1 MPRHRPFM
9 PIVISFALGIW
20 IAHWLRLDFLDA
32 PSMLWMLTG
41 VIIVG
46 LVGWFLAHKLS
57 WPSLMVTV
65 LLLAVVLSLGLT
77 RYTQQRLP
85 INIYHQKANFSDE
98 IQGVIVNYP
107 KQSTTRTR
115 FVMQADHDYGR
126 IQVFYDHASHAPLNL
141 NYGDRIV
148 VRTRIQAP
156 TWIDDFNYPE
166 YLAAQGIWAIARP
179 NSLRH
184 IELIETNQG
193 QPWMHWG
200 QQQRDFLFEQID
212 TYLTSPADGMF
223 KALLFG
229 ERALL
234 DDDLEGN
241 FRNAGVA
248 HVLAVSGLHLGILM
262 TLFWGLLR
270 WMGLSRTWTY
280 VLVASLVL
288 IYLILVGFKVSLV
301 RAALLFG
308 FMAIGHV
315 FKERGWILSAHM
327 DSLQGWAL
335 AALVILWID
344 PQALFSISFQL
355 SFAATAAILLS
366 IPLLEFFQLKYQ
378 LQSQSRWSWQKRAF
392 TFFKRNLVSLL
403 WVGMVAQ
410 LGVMPFVASSFHKLY
425 LGSLLSNLFVVPLV
439 TLILWSGVLL
449 LLSFALPFASLSQF
463 LGMLTSNLLDGLNA
477 SVTWLSQLPAMV
489 FDVDSPPGWL
499 IVLYVLVL
507 IAVAL
512 WLQGRWHQSS
522 LARASVNASE
532 RS

>member
-1 MPRHRPFM
+1 MLRHRPLM
-9 PIVISFALGIW
+9 PVVISFGLGLW
-20 IAHWLRLDFLDA
+20 IAHWLRLDFLA
-32 PSMLWMLTG
+32 SPSMLWVLAGMGMVALAGWALTQK
-41 VIIVG
+41 
-46 LVGWFLAHKLS
+46 FS
-57 WPSLMVTV
+57 WPPFIITV
-65 LLLAVVLSLGLT
+65 LLLCVVFSLGLM

-85 INIYHQKANFSDE
+85 IDIYHQKANFSDE

-107 KQSTTRTR
+107 KQSATRTR
-115 FVMQADHDYGR
+115 FVMQADHDHGNV
-126 IQVFYDHASHAPLNL
+126 QVFYDHADHAPPDL
-141 NYGDRIV
+141 NYGDRIA

-166 YLAAQGIWAIARP
+166 YLASQGIWAIARP

-184 IELIETNQG
+184 IELIESNLG
-193 QPWMHWG
+193 QSWMHWG
-200 QQQRDFLFEQID
+200 QRQRDFLFGQID
-212 TYLTSPADGMF
+212 KYLTSPANGML

-229 ERALL
+229 ERTLL
-234 DDDLEGN
+234 DDDLEEN

-262 TLFWGLLR
+262 ALFWGLLR
-270 WMGLSRTWTY
+270 WVGLSRTWTY
-280 VLVASLVL
+280 VLVAALVL
-288 IYLILVGFKVSLV
+288 MYLILVGFKVSLV
-301 RAALLFG
+301 RAGLLFG

-315 FKERGWILSAHM
+315 FKERGWILSAQM

-335 AALVILWID
+335 AALVILWVD

-366 IPLLEFFQLKYQ
+366 IPLLEFFQLKFQ
-378 LQSQSRWSWQKRAF
+378 LQSQSRWPWQKRAF

-403 WVGMVAQ
+403 WVGLVAQ

-439 TLILWSGVLL
+439 TLILWSGMLL

-463 LGMLTSNLLDGLNA
+463 LGVWVSGLLNGLNV
-477 SVTWLSQLPAMV
+477 SVAWLSQLPAMV
-489 FDVDSPPGWL
+489 FEVASPPGWL
-499 IVLYVLVL
+499 IVLYDLIL
-507 IAVAL
+507 IAVMV

-522 LARASVNASE
+522 LERASANASE